1 MRGSIIPPRIPSRKK
16 RARRELLFGE
26 NTCFSGFI
34 YAFYRVCYNTRM
46 ENLEPT
52 KTQSETDEKT
62 GVTRRGRLK
71 KYTGIILM
79 SLAFTAMLWQV
90 IQTYLAGM
98 RHVTQGLLLIVG
110 ICLPLM
116 LGTYLYTRALSSR
129 AERRKAVRTSFFAL
143 FVFYCAVL
151 LGALIISRVDYFTF
165 AQTRANYLKNFDLM
179 TNFHPFE
186 TIRLYINAI
195 KYDYIGMEI
204 PLSNLVGNTML
215 FMPMAVFLP
224 CLFRPMQKLWVF
236 ALTMLVMLVAI
247 EALQLLLACGSCD
260 VDDILLNLTGTL
272 IVFGILKLPF
282 LHRLLQK
289 LYLLP
294 EDIAT
299 QEPSAEI
306 PASPDT
312 TA

>member
-1 MRGSIIPPRIPSRKK
+1 
-16 RARRELLFGE
+16 
-26 NTCFSGFI
+26 
-34 YAFYRVCYNTRM
+34 M

-52 KTQSETDEKT
+52 KSQSETDEKT
-62 GVTRRGRLK
+62 GAPQRVRLK
-71 KYTGIILM
+71 KNAGVILM
-79 SLAFTAMLWQV
+79 SFAFTAMLWQV
-90 IQTYLAGM
+90 ITIYLTGM
-98 RHVTQGLLLIVG
+98 RHVTHGLLLIVG

-116 LGTYLYTRALSSR
+116 LGTYLYTRALGER
-129 AERRKAVRTSFFAL
+129 EARRKAVRISFFVL

-151 LGALIISRVDYFTF
+151 LGALIISRVDYVTF
-165 AQTRANYLKNFDLM
+165 AQTKQDYWDHFDLM

-204 PLSNLVGNTML
+204 PLSNLVGNAML

-224 CLFRPMQKLWVF
+224 CLFRSMRKLWVF
-236 ALTMLVMLVAI
+236 TLTMLLLLIAI

-272 IVFGILKLPF
+272 IIFGILKIPF
-282 LHRLLQK
+282 LHRLLIQ
-289 LYLLP
+289 LYLMP
-294 EDIAT
+294 EENPPAQAP
-299 QEPSAEI
+299 QEPAKEET
-306 PASPDT
+306 AAPDA

>member
-1 MRGSIIPPRIPSRKK
+1 
-16 RARRELLFGE
+16 
-26 NTCFSGFI
+26 
-34 YAFYRVCYNTRM
+34 M
-46 ENLEPT
+46 ENCEPSEI
-52 KTQSETDEKT
+52 QSKPGEKAS
-62 GVTRRGRLK
+62 VCAHIRLK
-71 KYTGIILM
+71 KNIGIILI

-90 IQTYLAGM
+90 VQIYLFGM

-116 LGTYLYTRALSSR
+116 LGTYLYTRAIDSR
-129 AERRKAVRTSFFAL
+129 EERRKAVRISFFAL

-151 LGALIISRVDYFTF
+151 LGALIISRVDYLTF
-165 AQTRANYLKNFDLM
+165 AQTKAHYWKDFDLM

-204 PLSNLVGNTML
+204 PLSNLVGNAML

-224 CLFRPMQKLWVF
+224 CLFRPMRKLWVF
-236 ALTMLVMLVAI
+236 ALTMLVMLVAV

-260 VDDILLNLTGTL
+260 VDDVLLNLSGTL

-282 LHRLLQK
+282 LQRLLMK

-294 EDIAT
+294 EAETAPPAEEAKEETTTPDAIA
-299 QEPSAEI
+299 
-306 PASPDT
+306 
-312 TA
+312 